1 MNDENDEIKYSPLS
15 RKIKKEGKT
24 VEIQIYY
31 SDEDESKKGGWILE
45 IVDQYW
51 NSTVYSD
58 LFDTDQK
65 AFEQALNDIE
75 EEVLNFTYTD
85 PGEFIFSDPPCE
97 QKILQNRFFCQSI
110 FLVFFYKVFHSI
122 TLTLNNNFNCMM

>member
-75 EEVLNFTYTD
+75 KEGIDAFI
-85 PGEFIFSDPPCE
+85 GEKNS
-97 QKILQNRFFCQSI
+97 L
-110 FLVFFYKVFHSI
+110 FLR
-122 TLTLNNNFNCMM
+122 